1 MALTT
6 RLPQLA
12 PTLQRVALPA
22 LTRLVPMAARTA
34 ARAAARH
41 ASTRAAPIAS
51 GALKPAAR
59 MPAMQKALGPMQA
72 ADASMAS
79 RTFARNQSTA
89 SRTFARNQSTF
100 NTGPGGGGQ
109 RFNTGGGGGGNP
121 FGDMGGIPKIEMPS
135 INPRYAAI
143 AGGLAFGLYCAKNS
157 VLMTDAGV
165 TYVVQNQ
172 ITGSLEVYTEPGLHG
187 RVPFFSSVTPY
198 RQVITSTFESKNKRN
213 DETNA
218 ADTGSV
224 TCRFADTYMGY
235 IPVTFRFKMPNDPTS
250 VRKMHKEFRSESNL
264 VQALL
269 MRNAANVTVITATQ
283 YTGEEFFQGGLNQFK
298 TQLADQ
304 LQNGV
309 YLTERKQVEVEQ
321 TDLAPVGAD
330 QDPAGRGKLI
340 KAKQLVWKTVPVLD
354 ESGHLQRGENPLAQY
369 GIEVTQVLIG
379 DPRPE
384 ENLDRLLLDKKRLVA
399 ERIKTVQEQETSKAQ
414 ARTEQLKKEIQRTK
428 EVQDAQ
434 RQKELVVISSQREV
448 EVAKQ
453 VAERETIEQRKLQDL
468 AVINKEKELAIARA
482 ELDIQKANAMASQHQ
497 AQAITAK
504 GKAEAD
510 VLAAMYKAKAA
521 NKEIFL
527 AETQRDIAQ
536 TMYSNLKDFK
546 VEMPHNVIVGAGSGN
561 GNGGDGAGKMP
572 SNLDV
577 ITAFSALG
585 LMEKARMQEMA

>member
-1 MALTT
+1 
-6 RLPQLA
+6 
-12 PTLQRVALPA
+12 
-22 LTRLVPMAARTA
+22 
-34 ARAAARH
+34 
-41 ASTRAAPIAS
+41 
-51 GALKPAAR
+51 
-59 MPAMQKALGPMQA
+59 MQA

-283 YTGEEFFQGGLNQFK
+283 YGEVLPGGLNQFK
-298 TQLADQ
+298 AQLADQ

-321 TDLAPVGAD
+321 TDLAPVGRTRTRQA
-330 QDPAGRGKLI
+330 AASSSRRSSSFGRRSLSSTR
-340 KAKQLVWKTVPVLD
+340 AATCSV
-354 ESGHLQRGENPLAQY
+354 GELAQY

-379 DPRPE
+379 DPR
-384 ENLDRLLLDKKRLVA
+384 RR
-399 ERIKTVQEQETSKAQ
+399 RTS
-414 ARTEQLKKEIQRTK
+414 
-428 EVQDAQ
+428 
-434 RQKELVVISSQREV
+434 
-448 EVAKQ
+448 
-453 VAERETIEQRKLQDL
+453 
-468 AVINKEKELAIARA
+468 
-482 ELDIQKANAMASQHQ
+482 
-497 AQAITAK
+497 
-504 GKAEAD
+504 
-510 VLAAMYKAKAA
+510 
-521 NKEIFL
+521 
-527 AETQRDIAQ
+527 
-536 TMYSNLKDFK
+536 
-546 VEMPHNVIVGAGSGN
+546 IVCCW
-561 GNGGDGAGKMP
+561 
-572 SNLDV
+572 
-577 ITAFSALG
+577 TRSA
-585 LMEKARMQEMA
+585 